1 MHLKHTSCH
10 LEIGRWVSEN
20 VTKRVERYYLWI
32 KEQWGYKKNR
42 VAILILIFNN
52 VHAITTK

>member
-20 VTKRVERYYLWI
+20 VAKRVERYYLWI

-42 VAILILIFNN
+42 VAILF
-52 VHAITTK
+52 